1 MATSFIECTF
11 AQLYKTKDD
20 KGNYRGGPSYYMQK
34 GLNQR
39 WMGVL
44 FSIFLIIAFGLVFNA
59 VQVIAQATAV
69 AFDFNPIYVGIGLV
83 LLSGVIIFGG
93 LKSIAKVA
101 ELVVPVMALAYLL
114 LAFGLL
120 GTILNDYLKFL
131 C

>member
-1 MATSFIECTF
+1 M
-11 AQLYKTKDD
+11 QYK
-20 KGNYRGGPSYYMQK
+20 
-34 GLNQR
+34 
-39 WMGVL
+39 
-44 FSIFLIIAFGLVFNA
+44 LILLLK
-59 VQVIAQATAV
+59 QPQSP
-69 AFDFNPIYVGIGLV
+69 DFNPIYVGIGLV